1 MTKYFGEFIHSQ
13 TINTRCNLIQ
23 LNTNMT
29 IKTQTYRGPLI
40 PFLYTITGI
49 PVSHSPNIY
58 SSFCSGIWCPLA
70 DADSVSWRS
79 EPSHTYL
86 TKFLPASVFL
96 LQHWKKNGLFNSN
109 CSAETLSTR
118 TSTAIIKLVLTPSH
132 RTFLSCNCHESSPN
146 KVGIFLLCL
155 IKSMQSLYIWRYCM
169 QTNTDG
175 VLFMGS

>member
-1 MTKYFGEFIHSQ
+1 MTKYFGELIHSQ

-49 PVSHSPNIY
+49 PVSHLPNIY
-58 SSFCSGIWCPLA
+58 NSFCSGIWRPLA
-70 DADSVSWRS
+70 GAYSVSWSS

-96 LQHWKKNGLFNSN
+96 LQHLKKNGLFNSS
-109 CSAETLSTR
+109 CSAETLSPR
-118 TSTAIIKLVLTPSH
+118 TSSAIIKLVLTPSP
-132 RTFLSCNCHESSPN
+132 RTSLFCNCHESSPN

-155 IKSMQSLYIWRYCM
+155 IKSMQ
-169 QTNTDG
+169 
-175 VLFMGS
+175 